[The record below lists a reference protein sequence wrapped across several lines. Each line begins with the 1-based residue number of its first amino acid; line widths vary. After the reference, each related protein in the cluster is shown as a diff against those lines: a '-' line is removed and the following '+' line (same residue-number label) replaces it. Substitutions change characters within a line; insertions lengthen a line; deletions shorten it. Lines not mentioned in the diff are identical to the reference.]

1 MTDIAV
7 SKPLPKT
14 AGLRSTN
21 WLAKHN
27 SADWAPNNR
36 AVAVW
41 SAGKRLHAWSVT
53 LHAATEGDV

>member
-27 SADWAPNNR
+27 SADWAPNSR

-41 SAGKRLHAWSVT
+41 SAGKRLHA
-53 LHAATEGDV
+53 